1 MSTNKQIL
9 SKGIKYMAWALP
21 LYFIG
26 PSIIYNSFKNKHTW
40 IHYIV
45 LGVGMMVCFFAIF
58 LTFKGLKTILNSM
71 FDGDKQ

>member
-1 MSTNKQIL
+1 MATNKEIL
-9 SKGIKYMAWALP
+9 SKGIKYMAWAVP
-21 LYFIG
+21 CYFIG
-26 PSIIYNSFKNKHTW
+26 PSVIYNALKNKHTW

-45 LGVGMMVCFFAIF
+45 LGVGIAVCFLAIY